1 MRLRRV
7 AGIVAM
13 ALACALLGSP
23 ALEAASPIS
32 LQRDGSVEI
41 GGRSLRC
48 GKVRSTLDP
57 RLQNLGIS
65 IPARRL
71 LVLNPT
77 LLQRHPHTVRLFVF
91 YHECGHHHVGAS
103 ELGADCWA
111 AERGVREGWLDKD
124 GQPQF
129 SQSVGDAP
137 ATPTPPSAAR
147 RCSNLDRCF
156 ASVSAAIARQ
166 SPKPTSA
173 PPVSQSPAEPAKEP
187 AKETPNL
194 VTAPALLRSGVAR

>member
-1 MRLRRV
+1 MLLRRV
-7 AGIVAM
+7 AGIVAI

-103 ELGADCWA
+103 EFGADCWA

-124 GQPQF
+124 GLAQICKSF
-129 SQSVGDAP
+129 GNAP
-137 ATPTPPSAAR
+137 ATPTHPSAAR

-156 ASVSAAIARQ
+156 ASVSASIARQ
-166 SPKPTSA
+166 SPKAPSA
-173 PPVSQSPAEPAKEP
+173 PPVSQSPAEPAKE
-187 AKETPNL
+187 TPNL
-194 VTAPALLRSGVAR
+194 VTAPALVRSGVAR